1 MVTGSLALAVAG
13 AFTGAS
19 LYVNLVEQPA
29 RLKLD
34 DKALLEEWETSDHR
48 GFALL
53 AGLSLVSAILGFI
66 DYKTSDDVRWLAG
79 AAVIIA
85 AWPFMFYAVVP
96 LNNRILAL
104 IGAEDRGDAR
114 KAIEHW
120 GVLEIALTALGALAV
135 ALFVFA
141 NG

>member
-19 LYVNLVEQPA
+19 LYVNFVEQPA

-34 DKALLEEWETSDHR
+34 DKSLMKEWETSDHR

-53 AGLSLVSAILGFI
+53 AGLSLLSAVLGFI
-66 DYKTSDDVRWLAG
+66 DYKTSDDARWLAG
-79 AAVIIA
+79 AAVIVA
-85 AWPFMFYAVVP
+85 AWPFMFYAVSP
-96 LNNRILAL
+96 LDNRILAL
-104 IGAEDRGDAR
+104 ISAEDGADAR
-114 KAIEHW
+114 KSIELW
-120 GVLEIALTALGALAV
+120 GKVQLALTALGALAV

>member
-19 LYVNLVEQPA
+19 LYVNFVEQPA

-34 DKALLEEWETSDHR
+34 DKSLMKEWETSDHR

-53 AGLSLVSAILGFI
+53 AGLSLLSAVLGFI
-66 DYKTSDDVRWLAG
+66 DYKTSDDARWLAG
-79 AAVIIA
+79 AAVIVA
-85 AWPFMFYAVVP
+85 AWPFMFYAVSP
-96 LNNRILAL
+96 LDNRILAL
-104 IGAEDRGDAR
+104 ISAEDGVDAR
-114 KAIEHW
+114 KSIELW
-120 GVLEIALTALGALAV
+120 GKVQLALTALGALAV

>member
-19 LYVNLVEQPA
+19 LYVNFVEQPA

-34 DKALLEEWETSDHR
+34 DAALMKEWETSDHR

-53 AGLSLVSAILGFI
+53 AGLSLLSALLGFV

-79 AAVIIA
+79 AAAIIA
-85 AWPFMFYAVVP
+85 AWPFMFYAVSP
-96 LNNRILAL
+96 LDNRILAL
-104 IGAEDRGDAR
+104 ISAEDGADAR
-114 KAIEHW
+114 KAIVLW
-120 GVLEIALTALGALAV
+120 GELELALTALGALAT